1 MISALVDGKSQ
12 HIPYRVSKLTRLL
25 QDSLGGN
32 TKTVMIAAISPADYN
47 YDETLSTL
55 RYASRAKQIKNKPI
69 VNEDPKDT
77 LLKEYAD
84 EIRKLKEALQKK
96 EVGAPRRKGAPAE
109 KTNSTGIGQGMI
121 DIADLQ
127 NFERLRQL
135 EANQETYDN
144 KNIAVQNALKD
155 KEAAIRA
162 EKEKQEKLVKLLEEM
177 EAAKLKGDGDG
188 KRASVR
194 SMANQYNQ
202 EKEKAYRE
210 EMMKRQ
216 ESGLFEETLE
226 HDNTEMEA
234 QEEEDLKQGEVPS
247 DTQNLKKNYE
257 MLVKKFKQK
266 ELALKDAENDHHADK
281 FDLVDQIRD
290 QRKDVQFYTK
300 LITAT
305 LTNEDVEK
313 LRLKSK
319 WLDSDNSFVCPGFL
333 MNTKKLTF
341 PKIPKYEL
349 QTTWDHI
356 KSTRYI
362 QFAET
367 HYKTEPCP
375 FDDLKSGSYKS
386 IGQQQFGL
394 QPINETDA
402 DVEEYYSRE
411 EDRDLR
417 DLRNAGFGGGLSGGV
432 LGESKNMAPL
442 PGVIHKSSKKVNNFR
457 ESEEFMSFAGKCG
470 NKSIFDQANFT
481 GDVSEVN
488 RSVDVDRPI
497 RGVRLKPLEDHGRG
511 GGSLNPP
518 AVRMDSDQPSKSVGT
533 KGRLGP
539 RPPGGKLAALAPI
552 A

>member
-1 MISALVDGKSQ
+1 VISALVDGKSQ

-155 KEAAIRA
+155 KEAAIRS

-177 EAAKLKGDGDG
+177 EAAKHIGDGDG
-188 KRASVR
+188 KRASV
-194 SMANQYNQ
+194 SNMGNQYNE

-216 ESGLFEETLE
+216 ESGLFEETLD

-234 QEEEDLKQGEVPS
+234 QEEEDLKEGDVPS
-247 DTQNLKKNYE
+247 DVQNLKKNYE

-290 QRKDVQFYTK
+290 QRKDLQFYTK

-305 LTNEDVEK
+305 LSNEDVEK

-349 QTTWDHI
+349 QSTWDYI

-367 HYKTEPCP
+367 RYKTEPCP
-375 FDDLKSGSYKS
+375 FEDLKSGSYKS

-417 DLRNAGFGGGLSGGV
+417 DLRNVGFGGGLSGGA
-432 LGESKNMAPL
+432 LGDSKNMAPL
-442 PGVIHKSSKKVNNFR
+442 PGVIHKSSKKVNNLR
-457 ESEEFMSFAGKCG
+457 ESEEFMSFAAKCG
-470 NKSIFDQANFT
+470 NKSIFDQGNFT

-511 GGSLNPP
+511 GGSLNPR
-518 AVRMDSDQPSKSVGT
+518 AVRMDSDQPSKSVGPR
-533 KGRLGP
+533 GRLGP
-539 RPPGGKLAALAPI
+539 RPPGGKLAALGPI

>member
-1 MISALVDGKSQ
+1 MKVLDEMYSYLDIGNSSRSTAETAMNAESSRSHSIFTIHVESSEQVADEDKFKAAKLNMVDLAGSERQSKTKATGDRLAEANKINLSLSALGNVISALVDGKSQ

-55 RYASRAKQIKNKPI
+55 RYAARAKQIKNKPI

-96 EVGAPRRKGAPAE
+96 EVGAPRKKGTPTE
-109 KTNSTGIGQGMI
+109 KINSTGISQGMI

-155 KEAAIRA
+155 KEAAIRS

-177 EAAKLKGDGDG
+177 EAAKHKDGLEN
-188 KRASVR
+188 KRGSNS
-194 SMANQYNQ
+194 SMGNQYNQ

-210 EMMKRQ
+210 ELMNRQ
-216 ESGLFEETLE
+216 ESGFFEETLD
-226 HDNTEMEA
+226 HDPTEIEA

-247 DTQNLKKNYE
+247 DVQNLKKNYE

-300 LITAT
+300 LVRAT
-305 LTNEDVEK
+305 LSNEDVEK

-349 QTTWDHI
+349 QSTWDHI

-362 QFAET
+362 QFSEN

-386 IGQQQFGL
+386 IGGQPFGL

-402 DVEEYYSRE
+402 DVEEYYSRD

-417 DLRNAGFGGGLSGGV
+417 DLRNAGFGGGLAS
-432 LGESKNMAPL
+432 NA
-442 PGVIHKSSKKVNNFR
+442 
-457 ESEEFMSFAGKCG
+457 
-470 NKSIFDQANFT
+470 
-481 GDVSEVN
+481 
-488 RSVDVDRPI
+488 
-497 RGVRLKPLEDHGRG
+497 
-511 GGSLNPP
+511 
-518 AVRMDSDQPSKSVGT
+518 
-533 KGRLGP
+533 
-539 RPPGGKLAALAPI
+539 
-552 A
+552 